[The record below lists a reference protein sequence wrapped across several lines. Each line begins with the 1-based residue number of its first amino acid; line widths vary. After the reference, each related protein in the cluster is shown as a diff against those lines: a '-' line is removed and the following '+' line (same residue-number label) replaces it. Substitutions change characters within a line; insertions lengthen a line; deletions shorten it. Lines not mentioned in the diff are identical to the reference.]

1 MATRF
6 PSSIDTVATRASTGT
21 QPRTMWGSAA
31 VASAPA
37 NPRTASWKKMKKL
50 ATLEADAMNAAL
62 GAGGP
67 RYASGAL
74 KWNGAPAPWQRRP
87 MVVGTM
93 AMTMSGLRDG
103 PWMAPGMATRLVELE

>member
-31 VASAPA
+31 VPSAPA

-62 GAGGP
+62 GAGAP
-67 RYASGAL
+67 WYTSGAQ
-74 KWNGAPAPWQRRP
+74 KWNGAAATLKPRP
-87 MVVGTM
+87 MVVVTM
-93 AMTMSGLRDG
+93 AMTRSGLRERSEEH
-103 PWMAPGMATRLVELE
+103 TSELQSL